1 LFYCFDLAAV
11 ETNLPSLITSYQA
24 KVSTEISLDNNEI
37 LDAFFEGGSEAYFDI
52 IRKNMRYPMNS
63 SKNKVQGSLIFS
75 IKVSPTTGIHLDFLT
90 KLDINIEKAVK
101 NVISKTEG
109 LWNTEEEYTLY
120 QTIFFSIGEE
130 YNSKFE
136 EKVSSFKKNYE
147 GQWLEPSPL
156 SIRGTTPKEQ
166 LGDGTDFNK
175 MNNRSVGNKL
185 GRKSSEVVVYD
196 IDPYSEY
203 KSALSKYKKAFKK
216 GKSESAYEKIS
227 QAILFNP
234 FDLESIET
242 RQKLALELGETDFE
256 KYDQLLLEALK
267 K

>member
-1 LFYCFDLAAV
+1 
-11 ETNLPSLITSYQA
+11 
-24 KVSTEISLDNNEI
+24 
-37 LDAFFEGGSEAYFDI
+37 
-52 IRKNMRYPMNS
+52 
-63 SKNKVQGSLIFS
+63 
-75 IKVSPTTGIHLDFLT
+75 
-90 KLDINIEKAVK
+90 
-101 NVISKTEG
+101 
-109 LWNTEEEYTLY
+109 
-120 QTIFFSIGEE
+120 
-130 YNSKFE
+130 
-136 EKVSSFKKNYE
+136 
-147 GQWLEPSPL
+147 L